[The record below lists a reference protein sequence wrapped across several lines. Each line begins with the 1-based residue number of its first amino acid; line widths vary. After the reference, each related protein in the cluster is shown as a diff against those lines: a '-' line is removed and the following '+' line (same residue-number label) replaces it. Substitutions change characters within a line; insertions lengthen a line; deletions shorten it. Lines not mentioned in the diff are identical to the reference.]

1 MDPIAP
7 ELPVSLWTIIL
18 GAAFVG
24 AYLWYIALVT
34 RRNTVREA
42 FSGIDVQLK
51 KRHDLIPNILTI
63 AQKFMEH
70 ERGLLEEVTRLR
82 AAAVAHEGKTTDIE
96 ARFSIESQLQGALRN
111 LMVQVENYPQLKSD
125 ASMLQ
130 AQHTYNE
137 VEEHIAAARRFY
149 NSAVTALLNAK
160 QIFPG
165 NILARLAGIGDY
177 PFYEADEAARGP
189 VSAAGYLKK

>member
-1 MDPIAP
+1 MDMTFNPT
-7 ELPVSLWTIIL
+7 LIIL
-18 GAAFVG
+18 FVALAL
-24 AYLWYIALVT
+24 AYIWYARLIT

-42 FSGIDVQLK
+42 YAGIDVQLK

-70 ERGLLEEVTRLR
+70 ERGLLNEVTRLR
-82 AAAVAHEGKTTDIE
+82 TEAVKHEGKSADIE
-96 ARFSIESQLQGALRN
+96 AKFAIEAQLQQAMRG
-111 LMVQVENYPQLKSD
+111 LMVQVENYPDLKSD
-125 ASMLQ
+125 ATMAQ
-130 AQHTYNE
+130 AQRTYNE

-165 NILARLAGIGDY
+165 NIIAAIAGIGDY
-177 PFYEADEAARGP
+177 PFYEADEAAR
-189 VSAAGYLKK
+189 AAVRASDHLK